1 MTFGKFVFSDIQY
14 GRCSRVADS
23 CGSAAEVYSEK
34 YAEKYAL
41 YFVGICGDTAEL
53 PQSMCIAV
61 NLLVSSSLLGGL
73 LDVLQR
79 PGYSCVRGS

>member
-1 MTFGKFVFSDIQY
+1 MTYGKFVYTDIQY

-41 YFVGICGDTAEL
+41 YFVGIRLSCPKACVLLTIYWFHPLCWAAYWMFCKDLDTLALGE
-53 PQSMCIAV
+53 A
-61 NLLVSSSLLGGL
+61 NL
-73 LDVLQR
+73 
-79 PGYSCVRGS
+79 